1 MESKEYTK
9 ATSISQKT
17 AISPELPTYLQTKHV
32 PLTKLDEKCARR
44 ILGYRK
50 VRNINSNI
58 FIL

>member
-50 VRNINSNI
+50 V
-58 FIL
+58 